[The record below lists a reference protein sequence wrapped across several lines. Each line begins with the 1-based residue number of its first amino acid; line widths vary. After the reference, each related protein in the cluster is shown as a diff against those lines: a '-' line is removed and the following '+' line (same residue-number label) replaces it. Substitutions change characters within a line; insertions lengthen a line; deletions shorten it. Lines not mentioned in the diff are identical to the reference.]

1 MKIIGITLYFV
12 CLVLIFICSP
22 ANLNGATLVV
32 TGTTDTTDGTCD
44 INCSLRDA
52 ISAANDGD
60 TITFGTQF
68 NTPTTITL
76 LQGQILIAKSLTIA
90 GPGSSS
96 LSISGN
102 NAGRIFRISDG
113 ANVSLSGVTLRD
125 GRIGANINDIY
136 GGGIWVTDSTLSL
149 TNVVISNNTARFV
162 STNPPAQFGYGGAI
176 ASFNSTLTIHNSLI
190 SSNSAPLTGGVYCR
204 DDGFLNVSGSR
215 FTANTSTAIRLEG
228 GQNLSVGSSRFEG
241 NGSAVSAS
249 QFNRVVI
256 VNSTITGNIAGIAI
270 EGNSELIVD
279 RSIIRNGNATSSA
292 NASGGGIFNKGVATI
307 TNTQIDNNT
316 VSGDAGGVWNTG
328 TMYLFSCA
336 ITNNSALRSA
346 GGILNAGRMYLT
358 NSTVSG
364 NFADS
369 GGGFGSSPGG
379 GIFNGSLFG
388 GSLLVTNSTIANNR
402 ATGHGGGIRH
412 DNSGS
417 VTLRNTIV
425 ASNQSTPG
433 SNDVSGTFTS
443 QGFNLVS
450 NTNGSTGWLDTD
462 ILNVNALLAPLGNNG
477 GGTLTHALLPMSPA
491 INAGNDSMASNP
503 WTSAE
508 IFKDQRGG
516 VRFLGNPNLRVDIGA
531 LESDLSVAYVSLGG
545 RVLTNSRIGV
555 NKVRVTLIDSLGN
568 RLNAQTSSLG
578 YFKFQNLVPGTTF
591 TVNIFHKQ
599 YSFNSPQSVTVE
611 NNRNDLDFVA
621 NP

>member
-1 MKIIGITLYFV
+1 MVFGS
-12 CLVLIFICSP
+12 CCS
-22 ANLNGATLVV
+22 ANSALASTLVV
-32 TGTTDTTDGTCD
+32 TNIADSIDGTCD

-52 ISAANDGD
+52 IGAANDGD
-60 TITFGTQF
+60 TITFGSQF
-68 NTPTTITL
+68 NIPTTITL
-76 LQGQILIAKSLTIA
+76 LQGQIHIAKNLTIA
-90 GPGSSS
+90 GPGSAK
-96 LSISGN
+96 LTISGN

-113 ANVSLSGVTLRD
+113 AIVSLSGMTLGD

-136 GGGIWVTDSTLSL
+136 GGGIWITDSTLTL
-149 TNVVISNNTARFV
+149 TNTTMSNNTARFV

-176 ASFNSTLTIHNSLI
+176 ASFNSTLSILNSNI
-190 SSNSAPLTGGVYCR
+190 SNNSAPLTGGIYCR
-204 DDGFLNVSGSR
+204 DGGFLTVSGSR
-215 FTANTSTAIRLEG
+215 FTTNTSTAIRLEG
-228 GQNLSVGSSRFEG
+228 GQNLSVNGTWFEG

-249 QFNRVVI
+249 QFNRVLV
-256 VNSTITGNIAGIAI
+256 VSSTITGNSAGIGI
-270 EGNSELIVD
+270 EGNSELVVD
-279 RSIIRNGNATSSA
+279 RTIIRNGNATSSA

-307 TNTQIDNNT
+307 SNTQIDNNT

-346 GGILNAGRMYLT
+346 GGILNAGRMYVT

-364 NFADS
+364 NFADF

-388 GSLLVTNSTIANNR
+388 GSLLITNSTIANNR

-425 ASNQSTPG
+425 AANQSTPG
-433 SNDVSGTFTS
+433 SNDVSGTFIS
-443 QGFNLVS
+443 QGFNLIS
-450 NTNGSTGWLDTD
+450 NTNGSTGWLVSD

-477 GGTLTHALLPMSPA
+477 GGTLTHALLPLSPA
-491 INAGNDSMASNP
+491 INSGSDPLAIDP
-503 WTSAE
+503 WTSAS

-516 VRFLGNPNLRVDIGA
+516 VRFVGDPNLRVDIGA
-531 LESDLSVAYVSLGG
+531 LESDLSATLVSLGG
-545 RVLTNSRIGV
+545 RVVTNSRIGIS
-555 NKVRVTLIDSLGN
+555 KARVILVDSLGN
-568 RLNAQTSSLG
+568 TRQTQTSPLG
-578 YFKFQNLVPGTTF
+578 YFKFVGLVPGTTF
-591 TVNIFHKQ
+591 TVSVIHKQ
-599 YSFNSPQSVTVE
+599 YSFDSPQSVTVE